1 MASLHVRH
9 LPFANGNANMAKTYD
24 ENGKETRTISER
36 KKLAGSFIGP
46 SGETGPMSKKEYNE
60 YKQFILDNTTDGSA
74 VQKDRLKKLKK
85 QRKFGV

>member
-1 MASLHVRH
+1 
-9 LPFANGNANMAKTYD
+9 MAKTYD
-24 ENGKETRTISER
+24 EKGRRTRTISER
-36 KKLAGSFIGP
+36 KKLAGSFIAP
-46 SGETGPMSKKEYNE
+46 SDGQGMSKKEYNE